1 MSDPAAALNAA
12 LARIAQTEAELQAW
26 VEIDEPGARAQAA
39 EIAAGAPLAGMI
51 AGVKDIFDVAGMPTR
66 RGMPAGTASADD
78 DAVAERDAPA
88 ECDAVAVARLRAAGA
103 VVLGKTQSTPYA
115 WLDPAPTRNP
125 HDPSR
130 TPGGS
135 SAGSAAAVAAGHCTV
150 ALGSQTAGSTIR
162 PASFC
167 GVVGFKPTFGR
178 ISTAGVMPLAPSLDH
193 VGIFASSVAGAA
205 AVARALDPSLAL
217 APPSASESASG
228 TSPAAVRA
236 APLRLRFIVSDL
248 ADDHA
253 VEPTTRAAVE
263 RAAAALRAAG
273 CDVGIAPL
281 PDAVRRGGEL
291 LPTVAA
297 YESVAA
303 HGATWRALGDR
314 LPPHLRA
321 LLAQGEA
328 TPRAAYEAALAERER
343 LRPEIT
349 RIFADTDLLLMPCA
363 PGEAPDRATTGDA
376 RYVRTWTF
384 FGLPAIAVPVSGA
397 RLPVG
402 VQLVAPLGA
411 DELLLAAAERLETA
425 LISA

>member
-1 MSDPAAALNAA
+1 MSEPAAALNAA
-12 LARIAQTEAELQAW
+12 LARIAQTEGELRAW

-66 RGMPAGTASADD
+66 RGMPAGTASAGD
-78 DAVAERDAPA
+78 DAVAER
-88 ECDAVAVARLRAAGA
+88 DAVAVARLRAAGA

-193 VGIFASSVAGAA
+193 VGIFASRVAYAA
-205 AVARALDPSLAL
+205 AVARALDPSLASPR
-217 APPSASESASG
+217 ASA
-228 TSPAAVRA
+228 
-236 APLRLRFIVSDL
+236 LRFTVSEL
-248 ADDHA
+248 GDDRD

-263 RAAAALRAAG
+263 RAVAALRAAG
-273 CDVGIAPL
+273 CDVVSAPL

-291 LPTVAA
+291 LPAVVA

-303 HGATWRALGDR
+303 HGATWHALGDR

-343 LRPEIT
+343 LRPEIA
-349 RIFADTDLLLMPCA
+349 RIFTAADVLLMPCA
-363 PGEAPDRATTGDA
+363 PGEAPDRAGTGDA
-376 RYVRTWTF
+376 RYVRAWTF

-411 DELLLAAAERLETA
+411 DELLLAAAERLE
-425 LISA
+425 IPR